1 MSITKFKQSLVNCCF
16 AQYFA
21 TFAAIYNLFLQIIL
35 SFFNV
40 INLST
45 YFISKLLNRVHN
57 PLTLFGRPSA
67 SGLLHEELPEGVYTI
82 VDPYGFTKSLFTIA
96 SALDFL
102 WGRGTVHCR
111 LLAVWTRT
119 HQSADLYFVMV
130 TSEEAKP
137 IDFKI
142 YRLSI
147 DFQVVWIYW
156 WIRPLQTEKFWFG
169 YQDNWGQIIFSKSL
183 HVVFVFS
190 EVD

>member
-1 MSITKFKQSLVNCCF
+1 MSQCFVTTHRIFNNDSYLKKFHCNSSNIIMTHVSRFCKQRFQFHNDLC
-16 AQYFA
+16 
-21 TFAAIYNLFLQIIL
+21 LKKLL
-35 SFFNV
+35 SIF
-40 INLST
+40 
-45 YFISKLLNRVHN
+45 YFIAMTIGGHRH
-57 PLTLFGRPSA
+57 
-67 SGLLHEELPEGVYTI
+67 PEGVYTI

-102 WGRGTVHCR
+102 WRRGMVHCR

-156 WIRPLQTEKFWFG
+156 WIRPQA
-169 YQDNWGQIIFSKSL
+169 IF
-183 HVVFVFS
+183 
-190 EVD
+190 